1 MDKSCLTGLQR
12 SQAYAHLLD
21 QDLSGNLHIPGHAI
35 MRDLPLVTTSPLW
48 HSRSCSAGELST
60 SWEHLREVNE
70 SWGKLKKVDANGFS
84 HRLHI
89 SGMQTHNTFYD
100 SSGNWIAFLFGAT
113 FNIVTHMIESGPA
126 SYLVHAIAGG
136 IVCLGF
142 KLLGD
147 LFTPLVHR
155 LGVRISRWLE
165 GKMFW
170 PWKTS

>member
-1 MDKSCLTGLQR
+1 
-12 SQAYAHLLD
+12 
-21 QDLSGNLHIPGHAI
+21 
-35 MRDLPLVTTSPLW
+35 MR
-48 HSRSCSAGELST
+48 
-60 SWEHLREVNE
+60 
-70 SWGKLKKVDANGFS
+70 KVDANGFS
-84 HRLHI
+84 HRLDI
-89 SGMQTHNTFYD
+89 SGMQSHNTFYD

-165 GKMFW
+165 GKMF
-170 PWKTS
+170 